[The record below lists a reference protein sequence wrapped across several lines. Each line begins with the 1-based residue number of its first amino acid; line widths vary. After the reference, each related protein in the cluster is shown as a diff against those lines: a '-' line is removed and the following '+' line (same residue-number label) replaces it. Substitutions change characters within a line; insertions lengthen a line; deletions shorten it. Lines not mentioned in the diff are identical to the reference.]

1 MRTTFTSAG
10 LVKACTDE
18 RLDRLAILGATG
30 IRATNLFLR
39 ILFGGEVL
47 RPAVSPGSVAFSL
60 LMVAAIA
67 VLSSLYPLAVA
78 LRISPRQAM
87 GAG

>member
-1 MRTTFTSAG
+1 M
-10 LVKACTDE
+10 
-18 RLDRLAILGATG
+18 
-30 IRATNLFLR
+30 
-39 ILFGGEVL
+39 L
-47 RPAVSPGSVAFSL
+47 RPTVSPGSVAFSL